1 MTQPNKLPK
10 QVALQMV
17 AIQAAVLAVFFI
29 LVWLFLGWTKGSAL
43 LIGGLCAWVPALLY
57 ALLVFAKTSTQNTKR
72 FVAIF
77 YMGEFIKLM
86 LSAALV
92 AIAVV
97 KYDFNTGFVLL
108 GFIVTLMAFF
118 VGASRMAR

>member
-10 QVALQMV
+10 QLALQMV
-17 AIQAAVLAVFFI
+17 AIQAVVLAVFFVF
-29 LVWLFLGWTKGSAL
+29 VWLFLGWTKGYAL
-43 LIGGLCAWVPALLY
+43 LIGGLCAWIPALLY
-57 ALLVFAKTSTQNTKR
+57 ALLVFAKTSTQNTQR

-86 LSAALV
+86 LSATLV

-97 KYDFNTGFVLL
+97 KYDFNTVFVLI
-108 GFIVTLMAFF
+108 GFIVTLLAFF